1 MSTVIVFGSRSVSSL
16 PPAAIES
23 LNKIMELGF
32 TIVVGDAPGVDILVQ
47 QHCKAANYRHVKVYY
62 ALFDGKSK
70 PRCHLLPYHTFGVR
84 GNYTERDKQMCWIA
98 DYGLAIWDGH
108 SRGSL
113 RNIEQLKTLKIPTKI
128 ILTND

>member
-1 MSTVIVFGSRSVSSL
+1 MTTVIVFGSRSVSSL

-23 LNKIMELGF
+23 LDKIMELGF
-32 TIVVGDAPGVDILVQ
+32 TIIVGDAPGVDILTQ
-47 QHCKAANYRHVKVYY
+47 IRCKAAKYKEVKVYY
-62 ALFDGKSK
+62 ALFRGNGR
-70 PRCHLLPYHTFGVR
+70 PRVYLKYPIFGVR
-84 GNYTERDKQMCWIA
+84 GNYTDRDKQMCWIA

-113 RNIEQLKTLKIPTKI
+113 RNIEHLKTLKIPTKI